1 MKPLPLAILL
11 SMITTG
17 ASAQITLGSP
27 VGSAGR
33 YEPDQVIRITSNFR
47 TTMTLVAGH
56 PDAKSQ
62 EAARAEIY
70 RLAAAECTVLSEIYK
85 ADCRLTGV
93 NINNF
98 LGINQMASPELMF
111 ANATYEVR
119 RRSNLDR

>member
-1 MKPLPLAILL
+1 MKSLQIAILL

-17 ASAQITLGSP
+17 ASAQITLSSP
-27 VGSAGR
+27 GPGR

-47 TTMTLVAGH
+47 TTMALVGGH

-62 EAARAEIY
+62 ETARAEIY
-70 RLAAAECTVLSEIYK
+70 RLAAAECTLLAEIYK